1 MKKMREL
8 WVWQA
13 KWRRNQDYIRNTVEE
28 ELVEPDNRTLREEM

>member
-1 MKKMREL
+1 MKKMRGL

-13 KWRRNQDYIRNTVEE
+13 KWSREQDYIRNTVE

>member
-1 MKKMREL
+1 MKKMRGL

-13 KWRRNQDYIRNTVEE
+13 KWSRKQDYIRNTVEE